1 MLPVNDRALSPW
13 AARALGHARSVPV
26 RVRRAS
32 RIFCGEVSA
41 LPGKKKKKKSS
52 GRIRPPSR
60 RLSRRTSPL
69 PTVTCHQTSLVS
81 PVGNVRTIGRRS
93 KQRVETFS
101 LPLPMYRGYDSACAS
116 FTGGD
121 HGTGT
126 HFSLWYHHGRHA
138 FIRVEVD
145 TWGNILHLSIFRKY
159 GPPALVTAAS
169 FKRPCEAVS
178 PLWRASLTIS

>member
-1 MLPVNDRALSPW
+1 MTVRCHRGQQGHSDTLALYQFGCGVRPGYSV
-13 AARALGHARSVPV
+13 ARCQLCR
-26 RVRRAS
+26 
-32 RIFCGEVSA
+32 E
-41 LPGKKKKKKSS
+41 KKKKKSS